1 MGIATD
7 KSKNG
12 HTEEDNIG
20 ETVKNH
26 IKKFPVMESHYI
38 REKSKRQFSA
48 SNLNIHSMCE
58 LYQSEKE
65 IEVAVGEQTYRNVFN
80 TCFNLSFHEPVR
92 VSCETCT
99 EFENATPQQ
108 KTLLEE
114 KYQTHLVKIVVR
126 DIKASQKLLSQ
137 NNSQSIACLAFD
149 LQKVLN
155 VPSGENGLSCCTH
168 ELAVYNLTIT
178 DLVNKDGFC
187 YTWDQTTAKRGD
199 MKLAAAYIFVR
210 KNI

>member
-1 MGIATD
+1 MCNVSENNWSDGCA
-7 KSKNG
+7 S
-12 HTEEDNIG
+12 G
-20 ETVKNH
+20 ETC
-26 IKKFPVMESHYI
+26 I
-38 REKSKRQFSA
+38 
-48 SNLNIHSMCE
+48 
-58 LYQSEKE
+58 
-65 IEVAVGEQTYRNVFN
+65 
-80 TCFNLSFHEPVR
+80 
-92 VSCETCT
+92 

-108 KTLLEE
+108 KILLEQ
-114 KYQTHLVKIVVR
+114 KYQTHLVNKIVAR

-137 NNSQSIACLAFD
+137 NNPQSIACLAFD

-187 YTWDQTTAKRGD
+187 YTWDQTTAKRG
-199 MKLAAAYIFVR
+199 ANEIGSWTYFFVQ